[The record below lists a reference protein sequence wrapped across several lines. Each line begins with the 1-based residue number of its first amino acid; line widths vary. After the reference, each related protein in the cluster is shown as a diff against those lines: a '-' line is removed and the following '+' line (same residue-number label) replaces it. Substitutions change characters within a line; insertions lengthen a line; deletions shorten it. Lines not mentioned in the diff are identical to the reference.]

1 MNYPRLL
8 ALALACATVTAP
20 MLATPAGA
28 QSRAEIRKTV
38 EASMVLT
45 GTMDITPTGAV
56 EALHLDKEDEVDA
69 SALESARKLVSGWRF
84 EPVIRDGKAVPARAP
99 VRMRLLAQQTGDGG
113 LSISVASAKFDD
125 GSETEIRTDSV
136 QARKLTPPKFP
147 EKLFYMG
154 GLGEV
159 TLLLE
164 IGRDGRPQNVAV
176 EQVNLRVILRE
187 HLMKRV
193 RDGFMKASV
202 DAAKRWEFDIPTTGE
217 YADAESWTVR
227 IPVNYGTSREAA
239 ERYGQWQAYVPGPKF
254 PAEWNYK
261 GKGTAE
267 DNGDL
272 LAEGGVYMA
281 GISKGPKLLTPL
293 GG

>member
-1 MNYPRLL
+1 MHYPRLL
-8 ALALACATVTAP
+8 ALALACATATIP
-20 MLATPAGA
+20 MLADPAGA
-28 QSRAEIRKTV
+28 QTRAEIRQTV
-38 EASMVLT
+38 EATMVLT
-45 GTMDITPTGAV
+45 GTLDLSPTGTV
-56 EALHLDKEDEVDA
+56 DKVHLDKEDQVDPGIVGTVN
-69 SALESARKLVSGWRF
+69 RLVSGWRF
-84 EPVIRDGKAVPARAP
+84 EPVIRDGRAVPARTP
-99 VRMRLLAQQTGDGG
+99 LRMRLLAQQTGDGG
-113 LSISVASAKFDD
+113 LAISVASARFDN
-125 GSETEIRTDSV
+125 GSETVIRTDSV
-136 QARKLTPPKFP
+136 QPRKLTPPKFP

-154 GLGEV
+154 GVGEV

-187 HLMKRV
+187 HLMRRM

-227 IPVNYGTSREAA
+227 VPVNYYTNREVA
-239 ERYGQWQAYVPGPKF
+239 ERYGQWQAYVPGPKS
-254 PAEWNYK
+254 PAAWNYK

-272 LAEGGVYMA
+272 LTEGGVYMA